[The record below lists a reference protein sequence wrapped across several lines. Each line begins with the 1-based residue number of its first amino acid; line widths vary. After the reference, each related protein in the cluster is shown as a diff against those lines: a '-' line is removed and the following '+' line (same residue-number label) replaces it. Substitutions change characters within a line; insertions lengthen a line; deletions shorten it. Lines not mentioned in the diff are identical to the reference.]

1 MHHTNLLVGSRSW
14 GYSIIPEA
22 ERTPGPDVTIYDQES
37 LSIAHVRAL
46 ALEAILRPVHREH
59 RTFIIACDTL
69 LHEAQNALLKL
80 FEEPNAETA
89 FYLIIPR
96 EDMLLPTL
104 RSRLHVLAVEEEN
117 RDTGVFESFRK
128 APYSE
133 RLTLIQEKLAA
144 EDSMW
149 VESVVHGFEV
159 YAEMKRDTRLMH
171 EAMRTQSYIHTNGS
185 SKKMLLEHLAL
196 TL

>member
-1 MHHTNLLVGSRSW
+1 MHHANLLVGSRSW
-14 GYSIIPEA
+14 GYSVIPEA

-37 LSIAHVRAL
+37 LSIAQVRAL
-46 ALEAILRPVHREH
+46 TREAILRPVHREH

-80 FEEPNAETA
+80 FEEPNRETA

-104 RSRLHVLAVEEEN
+104 RSRLHLLGVEEEN
-117 RDTGVFESFRK
+117 RDASAFESFRK
-128 APYSE
+128 APYRE
-133 RLTLIQEKLAA
+133 RLTLVQEKLAE
-144 EDSMW
+144 EDAVW
-149 VESVVHGFEV
+149 VESIVHGFEV
-159 YAEMKRDTRLMH
+159 YAEKKRDARLMR
-171 EAMRTQSYIHTNGS
+171 EVMRTQLYLHTNGS